1 MINTF
6 NHEEDILN
14 LLMNTT
20 TRYSPFHKKYIVSKL
35 ISIKQGTYK
44 FLSDEFL
51 QFVLLLNTA
60 RERKI
65 FRKSI
70 KLLDFCNKHY
80 IIYLCKQI
88 LGEYKP
94 DYGFQA
100 YQNFFL
106 NSKKFFKASKDYNNN
121 YTDPLSVL
129 VESQKIDIKQDE

>member
-1 MINTF
+1 MTNTF
-6 NHEEDILN
+6 NYEEDILN

-35 ISIKQGTYK
+35 ISIKQDTYK
-44 FLSDEFL
+44 FLSDGFL
-51 QFVLLLNTA
+51 EFVLLLNTA

-94 DYGFQA
+94 DYGFKA
-100 YQNFFL
+100 YANFFL
-106 NSKKFFKASKDYNNN
+106 NSKKFFKASKDYNNHD
-121 YTDPLSVL
+121 TDPL
-129 VESQKIDIKQDE
+129 DILANGQQIYIK